1 MEKKLKVVSLIDKY
15 KVVINAGSNQG
26 VKIGQRYLLYTLS
39 NEDITDPDTNES
51 LGFLEIVKGTGKVIH
66 VQEKMCTIESDNY
79 KVLPKT
85 IKRKNARY
93 SLFSEPYEEEIE
105 SEREQLP
112 FDNPALGDLVKRV
125 N

>member
-85 IKRKNARY
+85 IKRKN
-93 SLFSEPYEEEIE
+93 STGNIK
-105 SEREQLP
+105 
-112 FDNPALGDLVKRV
+112 GTH
-125 N
+125 